1 MGFEY
6 NKVIMVHRR
15 REVRNVPG
23 DGMYPGWAMVPDMK
37 QKMNMREYTRAH
49 PRIELCLRW
58 YSGKNLAPPTRTTM
72 LA

>member
-6 NKVIMVHRR
+6 NKVVMVQRR

-37 QKMNMREYTRAH
+37 QKMNIREYTRA
-49 PRIELCLRW
+49 
-58 YSGKNLAPPTRTTM
+58 
-72 LA
+72 